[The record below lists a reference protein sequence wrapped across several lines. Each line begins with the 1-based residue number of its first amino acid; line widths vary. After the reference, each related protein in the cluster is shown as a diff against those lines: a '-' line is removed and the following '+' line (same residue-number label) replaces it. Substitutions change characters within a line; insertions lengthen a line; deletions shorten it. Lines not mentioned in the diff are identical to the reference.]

1 MTTNEEGITSVDSLS
16 FYERPGVQL
25 SQIPIGGGIPMG
37 VELVS
42 NSETGIGGAYG
53 TWGQCYD
60 NQSLVSYIESILGE
74 PLKDDQKLDL
84 SPLGFIKRHHV
95 PLLSDREHQEVEVE
109 AGARF
114 LMAAAQACGWEP
126 EEIDAVLVGMSGPI
140 SENYTE
146 MITERAGIRDNVLK
160 VSVHKACDGSVGGLH
175 LLLNPELEEHRRLK
189 RNIAMEL
196 YGKKVLVGGIEGLS
210 RFMQHSRDTN
220 ALQLFG
226 NGAGIIGVI
235 PGETM
240 EFLVGKTH
248 EVYDKNGVLAV
259 HMYYPHSGKGTTGQG
274 LIEVS
279 QIGGNHFRVAGLM
292 HEPEDDHVP
301 VEMSGPMGMVK
312 LFVRTGVG
320 VVREV
325 YQSYQTL
332 MDKLGMPDK
341 KFAVTI
347 VHHANYKINSLKEKH
362 LHREGIR
369 LSMPWVLS
377 DFGNVSA
384 ASNMIAFLRELPKMR
399 PGDHILID
407 GFGAGTYYDVLAVEL
422 KGRPA
427 G

>member
-1 MTTNEEGITSVDSLS
+1 MYTNEERQTPSALPT
-16 FYERPGVQL
+16 FYDKPGVQL
-25 SQIPIGGGIPMG
+25 YEIPVGVGIPMG
-37 VELVS
+37 VEIVS
-42 NSETGIGGAYG
+42 HSETGIGGAYG
-53 TWGQCYD
+53 AWGQCYD
-60 NQSLVSYIESILGE
+60 NLSLTSYIESMLKE
-74 PLKDDQKLDL
+74 PLKDDQILDL
-84 SPLGFIKRHHV
+84 SPLGFINRHHV
-95 PLLSDREHQEVEVE
+95 PMLSDREHLEVEVE

-114 LMAAAQACGWEP
+114 LAAAAQACGWEP
-126 EEIDAVLVGMSGPI
+126 EEVDAVLVGMSGPI

-146 MITERAGIRDNVLK
+146 VIARRAGIRDEALK

-175 LLLNPELEEHRRLK
+175 LVLNPELEVHRRLK
-189 RNIAMEL
+189 RNIAKEL
-196 YGKKVLVGGIEGLS
+196 HGKKVLVGGIEGLS
-210 RFMQHSRDTN
+210 RFMQRSRDRY

-226 NGAGIIGVI
+226 NGAGIIGVV

-248 EVYDKNGVLAV
+248 EVFDKNGVLAV
-259 HMYYPHSGKGTTGQG
+259 HMYYPHSGKGTTSKE

-279 QIGGNHFRVAGLM
+279 QVRGNHYRVAGLM
-292 HEPEDDHVP
+292 HEPEDDNVP
-301 VEMSGPMGMVK
+301 VEMAGPMGMVK

-325 YQSYQTL
+325 YQSYQSL

-341 KFAVTI
+341 KFAFTI

-362 LHREGIR
+362 LRREGIP

-422 KGRPA
+422 KGQTS
-427 G
+427 

>member
-1 MTTNEEGITSVDSLS
+1 MTTNEEGITSVDTLS
-16 FYERPGVQL
+16 FYDKPGVQL
-25 SQIPIGGGIPMG
+25 SEIPIGGGIPMG
-37 VELVS
+37 IELVS
-42 NSETGIGGAYG
+42 SSETGIGGAYG
-53 TWGQCYD
+53 TWGQCYN
-60 NQSLVSYIESILGE
+60 NQDLVSYIENVLGE
-74 PLKDDQKLDL
+74 SLRDDQILDL
-84 SPLGFIKRHHV
+84 SPLGFVKRHHV
-95 PLLSDREHQEVEVE
+95 PLLSAREHEELEVE

-114 LMAAAQACGWEP
+114 LAAATQACGWEP
-126 EEIDAVLVGMSGPI
+126 DEIDAVLIGMSGPV
-140 SENYTE
+140 SDNYTE
-146 MITERAGIRDNVLK
+146 IIAKKAGIPDQALK

-175 LLLNPELEEHRRLK
+175 LILNPELEEHRRLN
-189 RNIAMEL
+189 RNIAKEL
-196 YGKKVLVGGIEGLS
+196 HGKKVLVGGIEGLS
-210 RFMQHSRDTN
+210 RFMQNARDTN

-240 EFLVGKTH
+240 GFLVGKTH

-259 HMYYPHSGKGTTGQG
+259 HMYYPHSGNVSSGQG

-279 QIGGNHFRVAGLM
+279 QISGNHFRVAGLM
-292 HEPEDDHVP
+292 HEPEDENVP
-301 VEMSGPMGMVK
+301 VEMAGPMGMVK

-325 YQSYQTL
+325 YHSYQGL
-332 MDKLGMPDK
+332 MDRLGMPDK
-341 KFAVTI
+341 RFAVAI
-347 VHHANYKINSLKEKH
+347 VHHANYKINSLKDKH
-362 LHREGIR
+362 LRREGIR

-422 KGRPA
+422 KERPA
-427 G
+427 S